1 MLDLRSPVDVPDE
14 VPTRNAVHTVRQ
26 ELIWVIVFIAAVW
39 VVFLLDRFLPL
50 EQLGLIP
57 RRLRGLVG
65 IVTMTFLHADWS
77 HLLSNT
83 FPLFILLTLLAGS
96 RAKSWG
102 IVAAI
107 IVVGGLLLWGFGRPA
122 LHIGASL
129 LMFGLISFL
138 IASGL
143 FFERRPVPVIV
154 ALVVGFLYGMTLI
167 AGVLPRLGGG
177 DRVSWDGHLCGAL
190 AGVFVAYMLTRPRA
204 GSSPDRPAVA

>member
-1 MLDLRSPVDVPDE
+1 
-14 VPTRNAVHTVRQ
+14 
-26 ELIWVIVFIAAVW
+26 
-39 VVFLLDRFLPL
+39 
-50 EQLGLIP
+50 
-57 RRLRGLVG
+57 
-65 IVTMTFLHADWS
+65 
-77 HLLSNT
+77 
-83 FPLFILLTLLAGS
+83 
-96 RAKSWG
+96 
-102 IVAAI
+102 
-107 IVVGGLLLWGFGRPA
+107 

-129 LMFGLISFL
+129 LIFGLISFL